1 MLKKNEAEFES
12 IFTEE
17 DKKQIRRIQE
27 VYDKLTTDFDVF
39 QARVS
44 SSDSDELFYSKLARK
59 N

>member
-27 VYDKLTTDFDVF
+27 VYDKLTVDFDVF
-39 QARVS
+39 
-44 SSDSDELFYSKLARK
+44 
-59 N
+59 